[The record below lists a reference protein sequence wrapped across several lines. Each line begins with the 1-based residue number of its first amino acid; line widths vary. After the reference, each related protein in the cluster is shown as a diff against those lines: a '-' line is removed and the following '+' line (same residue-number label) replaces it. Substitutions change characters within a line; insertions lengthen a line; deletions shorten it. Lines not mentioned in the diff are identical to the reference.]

1 MGGARLAFKG
11 VVLGAWPPAWVG
23 CLCGAYLA
31 AGIRTGGMAD
41 KEHVEQ
47 LEKDKVE
54 LQNKLDHSQRETVS

>member
-1 MGGARLAFKG
+1 M
-11 VVLGAWPPAWVG
+11 VLGAWSTAWVG

-41 KEHVEQ
+41 KEYVEQ